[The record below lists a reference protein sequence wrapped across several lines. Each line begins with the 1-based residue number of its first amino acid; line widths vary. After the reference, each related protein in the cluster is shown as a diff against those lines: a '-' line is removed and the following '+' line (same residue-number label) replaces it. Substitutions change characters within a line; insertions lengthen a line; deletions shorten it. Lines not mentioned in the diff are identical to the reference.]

1 MKKYSI
7 LILIL
12 LTISVFINC
21 DKTDKKNNSSIDST
35 LVNFKEYKQLNTNV
49 NDDGSITSA
58 TDLIKDYY
66 GEVENDNNLNISVDE
81 LLQKQYLITLVETN
95 IKDDSIAEMMVIM
108 KASFEN
114 GEWSVLEIDRKW
126 KCWQG
131 RGHSEYSS
139 EPCL

>member
-7 LILIL
+7 LIFVL

-21 DKTDKKNNSSIDST
+21 DKTDKKNSSSIDST
-35 LVNFKEYKQLNTNV
+35 MVNSNKFKQLNVNV
-49 NDDGSITSA
+49 NKYGNINSA
-58 TDLIKDYY
+58 MDLIKNYY
-66 GEVENDNNLNISVDE
+66 GEVENDDNLNISVDE
-81 LLQKQYLITLVETN
+81 LPQNQYLITLVETN
-95 IKDDSIAEMMVIM
+95 IKDDSIAEIMVIM
-108 KASFEN
+108 KASIEN
-114 GEWSVLEIDRKW
+114 GEWSVLEIDRRW